1 MARKDLAG
9 LAALGALG
17 MMLSKGKKDADVDT
31 SKVSDM
37 DLTGGARSMTP
48 DTGEIRAEDG
58 SLSKLR
64 RNTETGDLYSPNEPI
79 TRPTAK
85 PKPMARPAS
94 PRIGG
99 YMSDSEQIARANTP
113 ADTAQAD
120 RVRNLAGAF
129 NVPLRGRRDEADNLY
144 KKGGAVKKM
153 ASGGMASSAS
163 KRADGIAT
171 KGKTRGKMC

>member
-17 MMLSKGKKDADVDT
+17 MMLSKRKGKESADT
-31 SKVSDM
+31 SGM
-37 DLTGGARSMTP
+37 DTGGFEGIKDLPRR
-48 DTGEIRAEDG
+48 DTGMSE
-58 SLSKLR
+58 K
-64 RNTETGDLYSPNEPI
+64 EPG
-79 TRPTAK
+79 AA
-85 PKPMARPAS
+85 ARPDENYGNEGRRTGPVGIGKVPVRAAS

-129 NVPLRGRRDEADNLY
+129 NVPMRQRLAEDGTPY

-163 KRADGIAT
+163 KRADGIAQ
-171 KGKTRGKMC
+171 KGKTKGRMC